1 MDTILIADIQVRGE
15 ADLDEDSLSVV
26 RVVVKGRAGG
36 SSLATFRDDVGGD
49 GCLTEWCWDRPKQ
62 GTWGVSSF
70 EGGEMIV
77 ILDTRT

>member
-49 GCLTEWCWDRPKQ
+49 GCLTEWCW
-62 GTWGVSSF
+62 
-70 EGGEMIV
+70 
-77 ILDTRT
+77 